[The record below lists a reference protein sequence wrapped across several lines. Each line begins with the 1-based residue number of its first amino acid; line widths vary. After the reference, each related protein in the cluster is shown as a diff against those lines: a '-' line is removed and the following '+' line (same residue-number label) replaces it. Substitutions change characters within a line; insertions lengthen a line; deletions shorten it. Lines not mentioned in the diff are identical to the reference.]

1 MFAEAPRPLS
11 LSVRRPTVAIARPG
25 GPAAAD
31 LLGCKQRRHP
41 RPGGS
46 FGEQSGPAMT
56 STSTPKYEVVD
67 FAEIPPTA
75 CPCGQARRAFAEVAD
90 FPATIH
96 RTEISEQAKLH
107 YHKRL
112 TETYY
117 FLECDET
124 AAMQLDGEVVHVR
137 PGMCVL
143 IRPGVRHRAIGRMTV
158 LIVAMPKFDPEDEW
172 LD

>member
-1 MFAEAPRPLS
+1 
-11 LSVRRPTVAIARPG
+11 
-25 GPAAAD
+25 
-31 LLGCKQRRHP
+31 
-41 RPGGS
+41 
-46 FGEQSGPAMT
+46 MT
-56 STSTPKYEVVD
+56 STSTARYEVVD
-67 FAEIPPTA
+67 FADIPPVL
-75 CPCGQARRAFAEVAD
+75 CPCGQARRAFADVAD

-96 RTEISEQAKLH
+96 RTEISSQAKLH

-117 FLECDET
+117 FLECEEG
-124 AAMQLDGEVVHVR
+124 AAMQLDGEVVPVR